1 MNEQEFLKQATSE
14 IYSIRKCQY
23 IVCELHDHITLREER
38 YMEMGYSEAD
48 AEEKSIE
55 EMGDPIELAKKL
67 GKLYKSY
74 NPFTDIVLL
83 LVYFAVLSGLYYVE
97 RTFIF
102 GDPGALSMLICG
114 IIGIA
119 AVFFLYAAYASSKSI
134 LSLLFALLPQ
144 VREEY
149 ILNIL

>member
-1 MNEQEFLKQATSE
+1 
-14 IYSIRKCQY
+14 
-23 IVCELHDHITLREER
+23 
-38 YMEMGYSEAD
+38 
-48 AEEKSIE
+48 
-55 EMGDPIELAKKL
+55 MGDPIELAKKL

-134 LSLLFALLPQ
+134 LPLLFALLPQ

>member
-38 YMEMGYSEAD
+38 YIEMGYSEAD

-119 AVFFLYAAYASSKSI
+119 AVFFLYAAYASSKKASCRCCLRFCRRCGRSI
-134 LSLLFALLPQ
+134 F
-144 VREEY
+144 
-149 ILNIL
+149 